1 MVFFLIIAI
10 VIIGRTM
17 VGNHFKK
24 KFSKR
29 PPPGIIVTEVVKKE
43 FSEKIETFGTAISK
57 KSKTFKIKKDDLFE
71 DLNLKSFVK
80 KGETLIELKSGNII
94 APFSGVLGYTGLT
107 EDILVSNNIV
117 IITLDDNSVIYSD
130 IKIPENY
137 SASIKKGLP
146 VEVKLTSYKDKIFA
160 GEVDF
165 VSSRINADTR
175 SLLSRI
181 KVENEDLELISGSLL
196 EVVVKFDLRNS
207 LSVPDTS
214 VMIEGDKSYVYKI
227 NEENINDIYYDIDA
241 LFNTKSDIE
250 KLVDA
255 LVYHYPKALEETG
268 SSLDRVHNAFR
279 MKEPLKVL
287 KKESIF
293 SNGLKVQLE
302 RSILQVDKNEWD
314 SFFAGQGCFDWEA
327 LRFLEGAFTDNDPV
341 PENNWK
347 FYYLIIRDAKKRPV
361 LVTFFTLSLWK
372 DDMLAPAS
380 ISIETE
386 RKRIKDPYYLTSKV
400 LSMGSLFTEGDHLY
414 LDRSNPSWNEALS
427 IMIRELE
434 KLEMMSEPGMMV
446 LRDFTEDDELN
457 AILHGQGFIKA
468 SMPEAC
474 IYSDFSWET
483 MEGYVASLSSRSRR
497 HFNNDIKPYQEKFD
511 IYIKKGNKTK

>member
-1 MVFFLIIAI
+1 MKRSSKTISIILVFFLIIAI

-146 VEVKLTSYKDKIFA
+146 VEVKLTSYKDEIFT
-160 GEVDF
+160 GEIDF

-175 SLLSRI
+175 SLLSKI
-181 KVENEDLELISGSLL
+181 KVKNEDLKLISGSLL
-196 EVVVKFDLRNS
+196 EVGVKFDLRNS

-227 NEENINDIYYDIDA
+227 NKENIANKTEIKTGIRTDKSIEIISGLIEGDIIVA
-241 LFNTKSDIE
+241 E
-250 KLVDA
+250 
-255 LVYHYPKALEETG
+255 G
-268 SSLDRVHNAFR
+268 
-279 MKEPLKVL
+279 L
-287 KKESIF
+287 KK
-293 SNGLKVQLE
+293 V
-302 RSILQVDKNEWD
+302 
-314 SFFAGQGCFDWEA
+314 
-327 LRFLEGAFTDNDPV
+327 
-341 PENNWK
+341 
-347 FYYLIIRDAKKRPV
+347 RPRG
-361 LVTFFTLSLWK
+361 K
-372 DDMLAPAS
+372 
-380 ISIETE
+380 
-386 RKRIKDPYYLTSKV
+386 
-400 LSMGSLFTEGDHLY
+400 
-414 LDRSNPSWNEALS
+414 
-427 IMIRELE
+427 
-434 KLEMMSEPGMMV
+434 
-446 LRDFTEDDELN
+446 
-457 AILHGQGFIKA
+457 
-468 SMPEAC
+468 
-474 IYSDFSWET
+474 
-483 MEGYVASLSSRSRR
+483 
-497 HFNNDIKPYQEKFD
+497 IKP
-511 IYIKKGNKTK
+511 INK